1 MDYTEV
7 EKHVRERVYREVKR
21 RYKKPDLDSR
31 VKDVL
36 YERSETFA
44 KFRSFSN
51 GKRVKKLTDP
61 RKFER
66 FMATR
71 GEQMINEVV
80 DGLNNQPKML
90 ADEYEKKV
98 LDVLKQYLR
107 RGLHKEQ
114 LSKSGEIDK
123 YLADNQNYKILK
135 KRLRDEQDS
144 QGFIYCDVFDY
155 QLISDAGKIETEI
168 YETIMFEFYEAQ
180 LNEGFV

>member
-1 MDYTEV
+1 MDYSEV
-7 EKHVRERVYREVKR
+7 EKHVRERVYSEVKR

-31 VKDVL
+31 IKDVL

-44 KFRSFSN
+44 KFRSFSD

-98 LDVLKQYLR
+98 LGFIEQDLR
-107 RGLHKEQ
+107 KGLVKAEF
-114 LSKSGEIDK
+114 SKSGKFAE
-123 YLADNQNYKILK
+123 YLADNRNYKILK

-144 QGFIYCDVFDY
+144 QGFVYCDVFKY
-155 QLISDAGKIETEI
+155 QFISDVGKIQEEI
-168 YETIMFEFYEAQ
+168 YEMMIVNNYEAQ
-180 LNEGFV
+180 HK

>member
-98 LDVLKQYLR
+98 LDFIEQ
-107 RGLHKEQ
+107 GLCKGRIKSEI
-114 LSKSGEIDK
+114 SKPGKFEV
-123 YLADNQNYKILK
+123 YLADNRNYKILK
-135 KRLRDEQDS
+135 KRLRNEKDS
-144 QGFIYCDVFDY
+144 QGFIYSDNFDY
-155 QLISDAGKIETEI
+155 QLISDAGKIENEI
-168 YETIMFEFYEAQ
+168 LDMMMVNNYEEQ
-180 LNEGFV
+180 LK